1 MEVWALEGYGAA
13 NVLQE
18 MLTVKSDDIR
28 GRDKTYERIVKGQSL
43 VKPGIP
49 ESFRV
54 LVKELQG
61 LGLDV
66 EVQYDDGTIGGMV
79 LEDEDEDRGVR
90 RKYGAASEE
99 LPFYEDKGEAAAE
112 LQEPMAEP
120 AEGEELSEDTDMF
133 AISDL
138 FMDKEALPEGMSLVE
153 EEETDE
159 IWPKER

>member
-66 EVQYDDGTIGGMV
+66 EVQYDDGSVGGMA
-79 LEDEDEDRGVR
+79 LDDDDEDRGAR
-90 RKYGAASEE
+90 RPYSVIHSEMSFFE
-99 LPFYEDKGEAAAE
+99 ENKNEALPLTEAEA
-112 LQEPMAEP
+112 PDSDEP
-120 AEGEELSEDTDMF
+120 ADEDTDMM
-133 AISDL
+133 SLSEL
-138 FMDKEALPEGMSLVE
+138 FLEKGNLPKGMSLVE
-153 EEETDE
+153 DEGNDDLWPEE
-159 IWPKER
+159 K

>member
-49 ESFRV
+49 ESFRG

-79 LEDEDEDRGVR
+79 LDDEDEER
-90 RKYGAASEE
+90 AAPRISGMAGGSFFEE
-99 LPFYEDKGEAAAE
+99 NREEPEPDADILDPSDAEDLIESA
-112 LQEPMAEP
+112 
-120 AEGEELSEDTDMF
+120 DMSV
-133 AISDL
+133 IPDL
-138 FMDKEALPEGMSLVE
+138 FLDKDVLPEGMSYVDEGMDESWPE
-153 EEETDE
+153 E
-159 IWPKER
+159 K